1 MCCRSQLRLDANQLS
16 GTSVSTLQQLSQLGC
31 GTYSLV
37 RELGGGNAGVAVMTR
52 SCLCCSLLSLASNN
66 ITAGD
71 WTTLSS
77 LATLTYLDLHSNRLW
92 GTIPSTV
99 SQLAA
104 LTYLDLSSNIISGSI
119 PPTLSSLVQLRYDE
133 LERQTHVP

>member
-1 MCCRSQLRLDANQLS
+1 M
-16 GTSVSTLQQLSQLGC
+16 
-31 GTYSLV
+31 YS
-37 RELGGGNAGVAVMTR
+37 NY
-52 SCLCCSLLSLASNN
+52 

-71 WTTLSS
+71 WTV
-77 LATLTYLDLHSNRLW
+77 LTTCTALTNVDMHGNRLW

>member
-1 MCCRSQLRLDANQLS
+1 MN
-16 GTSVSTLQQLSQLGC
+16 
-31 GTYSLV
+31 
-37 RELGGGNAGVAVMTR
+37 R

-104 LTYLDLSSNIISGSI
+104 LTFLDLSSNLLSGSV
-119 PPTLSSLVQLRYDE
+119 PSTLAVFTKLRSASLQSGQPSGEPVRPLSMLRARCANAAPQQHGSPVTSSLAACL
-133 LERQTHVP
+133 PS